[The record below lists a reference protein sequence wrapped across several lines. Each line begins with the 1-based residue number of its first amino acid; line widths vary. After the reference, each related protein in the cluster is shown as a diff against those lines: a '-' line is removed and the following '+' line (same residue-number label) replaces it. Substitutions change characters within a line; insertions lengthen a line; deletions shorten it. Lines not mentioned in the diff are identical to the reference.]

1 MMRVINCVN
10 LPKLVLVGALMTLA
24 LLGRNV
30 FADDPLDSIAIDP
43 NAQIALRQNV
53 TITAGQTKC
62 SSAYAKDPGMFA
74 IDFAVQPDGA
84 QLGLLLLDGQQVQ
97 ELNQGNG
104 LTGTPLIRLMISGV
118 ASDTAM
124 LPQAGMY
131 WVCFVNRGN
140 SDIDLEVR
148 ASFRPVN

>member
-1 MMRVINCVN
+1 MMGFINCRSLSKVV
-10 LPKLVLVGALMTLA
+10 LIVILVL
-24 LLGRNV
+24 LGHNA
-30 FADDPLDSIAIDP
+30 FAADPLDSIAIDP

-53 TITAGQTKC
+53 TITSGQTKC

-84 QLGLLLLDGQQVQ
+84 QLGLLLLDSQQVQ
-97 ELNQGNG
+97 QLNQGSG
-104 LTGTPLIRLMISGV
+104 LTGTPLIKLMISGV

-131 WVCFVNRGN
+131 WVCFVNTGN
-140 SDIDLEVR
+140 ADVSLEVR

>member
-1 MMRVINCVN
+1 MRVVNCHD
-10 LPKLVLVGALMTLA
+10 LPKLMLAAALMTLV
-24 LLGRNV
+24 LLGCNV
-30 FADDPLDSIAIDP
+30 FADDPLGSIAIDP
-43 NAQIALRQNV
+43 NAQVALRQNV

-62 SSAYAKDPGMFA
+62 SSAYARDPGMFA

-97 ELNQGNG
+97 ELNQGNS
-104 LTGTPLIRLMISGV
+104 LTGSPLIRLMISGI

-140 SDIDLEVR
+140 ADIELEVR
-148 ASFRPVN
+148 ASFRPVD